1 MLRHLTLLAFAWS
14 FVSHSK
20 VAKCPVFSYLFF
32 VAFVSDLYSDQYIC
46 SLSIYGSEVEKIA
59 TKMQKGGSQNS
70 GESQGPVVSSWSCF
84 NCRRRKSRCNRQNPC
99 GFCSKAGVECL
110 YPFTG
115 RMPTRQHNS
124 ATAAVPSSRTP
135 PRKQSQAQVQELL
148 SRLRQ
153 LENVVDSLKAQAQD
167 KDFIPGHTDSGNTSP
182 SRNDESSTAGEE
194 ESSIDAHTISSRHNL
209 SYGLSKSFGK
219 LHVCESGSMYTGN
232 GFWAALHGEVTF
244 LSRAYSLVSTR
255 IS

>member
-1 MLRHLTLLAFAWS
+1 M
-14 FVSHSK
+14 
-20 VAKCPVFSYLFF
+20 P
-32 VAFVSDLYSDQYIC
+32 
-46 SLSIYGSEVEKIA
+46 
-59 TKMQKGGSQNS
+59 KGGSQNS

-84 NCRRRKSRCNRQNPC
+84 NCRRRKSRCNRQSPC

-124 ATAAVPSSRTP
+124 TTASVPSTRAP

-182 SRNDESSTAGEE
+182 SKNGEGSTAEE
-194 ESSIDAHTISSRHNL
+194 EASSLDAHTINSRHNL
-209 SYGLSKSFGK
+209 SYGLSKSFGR
-219 LHVCESGSMYTGN
+219 LHVCESGIMYTGN
-232 GFWAALHGEVTF
+232 GFWAALHGEVIF
-244 LSRAYSLVSTR
+244 LSRAYSHVSTR
-255 IS
+255 VS